1 MESGERTG
9 PAGAT
14 DGPARPGRPAAATR
28 EEAFAYAI
36 GMYLRGRRIDFS
48 ALAAEVGVGRTTV
61 HRWFGTRDD
70 LIADVLGTTA
80 VDLLNQVAEGVPGE
94 GPARLLEVFDRFNRA
109 LAEVPALATF
119 LAGEND
125 SLAYVVRGDRGPQPM
140 LVRAIAGMIQA
151 EVDAG
156 RYLPAVDAETTAYA
170 IVRLAQSFMY
180 ADRATGVRGDLDRL
194 REIEAVLLGL
204 RPVTPE

>member
-1 MESGERTG
+1 MESGDGVG
-9 PAGAT
+9 PTSTT
-14 DGPARPGRPAAATR
+14 DVPARPGRPAAATR
-28 EEAFAYAI
+28 EEAFEYAV

-48 ALAAEVGVGRTTV
+48 ALASELGVGRTTV

-70 LIADVLGTTA
+70 LIADILGTTA
-80 VDLLNQVAEGVPGE
+80 VALLNEVADSTPGE
-94 GPARLLEVFDRFNRA
+94 GPARLLEIFDRFNRA

-119 LAGEND
+119 LENESD
-125 SLAYVVRGDRGPQPM
+125 SLTYIVRGDRGPQPM
-140 LVRAIAGMIQA
+140 LVHAIAGMIQA